1 MSHPNSFYITTPI
14 YYVND
19 VPHIG
24 HAYTTVAADV
34 LARYWRLRGRD
45 VFFLTGLDEHGQ
57 KVQQAAAKS
66 GIAPQ
71 THCDRLAPQFRNL
84 WERLNISNDA
94 FIRTTDTQHKSVVQ
108 RYLQQLYDNQLIY
121 KDDYT
126 GWYCTFDERF
136 WTEKDVENGLCPDC
150 KRPVERISEHNYFFK
165 MGQYQDRLIEH
176 IKQHPN
182 FIRPESR
189 RNEVLGF
196 LTTQKLGDL
205 SISRP
210 KSRLSWGIE
219 LPFDKDYVTYVWF
232 DALVNYVSALEYLR
246 PTPSQ
251 DQYWPT
257 SVHLVGKDILTA
269 HAVYWSTMLMA
280 LDMKLPE
287 TIFAHGWWTVDG
299 EKMSKSRGNVVDPN
313 KMIDE
318 FGADA
323 FRYFLLRE
331 VPFGQDGDF
340 SQTAMINR
348 INSDLANGL
357 GNLLSRTLTL
367 IERFADGRV
376 PSCPSPDDQFTED
389 LNVAGLEAHNFSG
402 EHFAS
407 LEFNR
412 VLELIWKLIQACDQF
427 IEKTAPWS
435 LAKDPG
441 QQMRL
446 NRVLYRAAD
455 TLRLLCVHV
464 YPFMPMT
471 AQNIAYQM
479 GLDIDFQKSIATNTV
494 TDTYWNRLP
503 AEVKIKKGNVLFPRI
518 ELKPQGAKTVS
529 DTPTPSQPT
538 AATPAQATAAQQTSA
553 PEAPAPAAPAQ
564 PIQPQ
569 ITIDEFMKIQLKTA
583 KVLTAERVPKSE
595 KLLKLQ
601 VSLGEGTE
609 PRQIVAGIGKKYT
622 PEALIGKTIIIVANL
637 KPAKLMGIESQ
648 GMVLAAGDSD
658 VHGLATIL
666 EEVDPGTKVK

>member
-1 MSHPNSFYITTPI
+1 MSTPNSFYITTPI

-57 KVQQAAAKS
+57 KVQQAAAKA
-66 GIAPQ
+66 GIDPQ
-71 THCDRLAPQFRNL
+71 AHCDRLAPQFQDL
-84 WERLNISNDA
+84 WKRLNISNDA
-94 FIRTTDTQHKSVVQ
+94 FIRTTDAPHKSVVQ
-108 RYLQQLYDNQLIY
+108 RYLQELFSKQLIY
-121 KDDYT
+121 KADYT

-136 WTEKDVENGLCPDC
+136 WTEKDVENDLCPDC
-150 KRPVERISEHNYFFK
+150 KRTVERISEHNYFFK

-246 PTPSQ
+246 PTPSH
-251 DQYWPT
+251 DQYWPA
-257 SVHLVGKDILTA
+257 SVHLVGKDILTT

-280 LDMKLPE
+280 LNLPLPE

-313 KMIDE
+313 KMIDA
-318 FGADA
+318 FGTDA
-323 FRYFLLRE
+323 FRYFLFRE

-340 SQTAMINR
+340 SQSAMITN
-348 INSDLANGL
+348 INSDLANGI
-357 GNLLSRTLTL
+357 GNLLSRTLTM
-367 IERFADGRV
+367 IERFAHGTI
-376 PSCPSPDDQFTED
+376 PTTGTTAIPE
-389 LNVAGLEAHNFSG
+389 LEARIAATATGLPERIDQGCRTLAFRENIH
-402 EHFAS
+402 AIW
-407 LEFNR
+407 
-412 VLELIWKLIQACDQF
+412 ELIGLCDEYIDKAAPWKLAKNPEDQPR
-427 IEKTAPWS
+427 INTVLNTAS
-435 LAKDPG
+435 
-441 QQMRL
+441 
-446 NRVLYRAAD
+446 RA
-455 TLRLLCVHV
+455 LRLLSVLI
-464 YPFMPMT
+464 YPYMPSAAGQLAQQLGLSFDFSKPVPRSSYEWDT
-471 AQNIAYQM
+471 A
-479 GLDIDFQKSIATNTV
+479 L
-494 TDTYWNRLP
+494 
-503 AEVKIKKGNVLFPRI
+503 AEVKICKGPGLFPRI
-518 ELKPQGAKTVS
+518 ESIPQGAKTVS
-529 DTPTPSQPT
+529 DATIPLQPTTAPPALTTPTPQVLPPT
-538 AATPAQATAAQQTSA
+538 AV
-553 PEAPAPAAPAQ
+553 APAPASP
-564 PIQPQ
+564 PQ

-609 PRQIVAGIGKKYT
+609 QRQIVAGIGKKYE
-622 PEALIGKTIIIVANL
+622 PEALIGKTIVIVANL

-648 GMVLAAGDSD
+648 GMVLAAGDSEVRGLITLLED
-658 VHGLATIL
+658 V
-666 EEVDPGTKVK
+666 EPGTKVK